1 MRKIGEE
8 LGGSER
14 KTKRITFKGNEK
26 NQMIVPWKE
35 ERKAPLV
42 CKKKPKRSNKGGEK
56 N

>member
-1 MRKIGEE
+1 LRKIGEE

-42 CKKKPKRSNKGGEK
+42 LQKETKA
-56 N
+56 